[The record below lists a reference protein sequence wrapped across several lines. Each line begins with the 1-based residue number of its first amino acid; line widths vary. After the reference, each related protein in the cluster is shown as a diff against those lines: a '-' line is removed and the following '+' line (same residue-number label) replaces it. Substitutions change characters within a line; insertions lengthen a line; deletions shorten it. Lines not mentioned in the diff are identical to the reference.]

1 MDKKINEE
9 QEEPAKEKKKTR
21 KRTALQG
28 SKKEKENPVA
38 KAIRLAVET
47 GQISFGFNS
56 SLRNIKN
63 GTPKLIVVSKN
74 IPEVHLS
81 KVNSFAKNSK
91 IMVYTF

>member
-1 MDKKINEE
+1 
-9 QEEPAKEKKKTR
+9 
-21 KRTALQG
+21 
-28 SKKEKENPVA
+28 
-38 KAIRLAVET
+38 
-47 GQISFGFNS
+47 S

-91 IMVYTF
+91 IMVYTFSGTAKELASICGKPYLISVLSILNPGNSNILDLVSK